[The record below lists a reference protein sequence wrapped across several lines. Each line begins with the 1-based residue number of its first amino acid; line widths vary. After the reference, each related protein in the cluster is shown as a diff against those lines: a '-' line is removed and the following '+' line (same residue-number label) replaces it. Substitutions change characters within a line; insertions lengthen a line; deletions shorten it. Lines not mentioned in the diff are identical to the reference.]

1 MGMNTAAL
9 TLGQASVWRAASWVP
24 RMRSHGFACGRYKD
38 YLTPTSNAL
47 WYCRAWK
54 VWATWYLSVYLLL
67 KSIRR
72 RRTQDRFSIIFGFTF
87 STLSYNGTLDP
98 LGNGTM
104 PTLSPRVSERCR
116 ITSYRKKT
124 FSYLKPTGK
133 RDFFSW
139 NTAFFLPC
147 SKENYWDSS
156 CPIFDFERKR
166 KKKHWWSK
174 QLRVYL

>member
-9 TLGQASVWRAASWVP
+9 TLGQASVWRAAAWVP

-72 RRTQDRFSIIFGFTF
+72 RRTQDRFSMIFGFTF
-87 STLSYNGTLDP
+87 STLSYNGTPDP

-124 FSYLKPTGK
+124 FSYLKSIGE
-133 RDFFSW
+133 RDFFFPETLHSSYHALKKI
-139 NTAFFLPC
+139 TEILHVLYLIL
-147 SKENYWDSS
+147 KEK
-156 CPIFDFERKR
+156 E
-166 KKKHWWSK
+166 KKT
-174 QLRVYL
+174 LVV